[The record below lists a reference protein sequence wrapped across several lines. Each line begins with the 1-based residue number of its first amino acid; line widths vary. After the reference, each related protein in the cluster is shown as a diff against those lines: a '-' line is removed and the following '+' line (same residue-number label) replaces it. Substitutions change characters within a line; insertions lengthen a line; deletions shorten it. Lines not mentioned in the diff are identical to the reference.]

1 MRGSERFTQRASTAI
16 TKAHDAALGMGHSYV
31 GTEHLLL
38 GIIREGEGL
47 GARILTDNALTDAVL
62 TRMVT
67 ETVGRGVPG
76 APEQGLSPR
85 ARHVIE
91 LAAEDANRLG
101 HCYVGTEHILMGIL
115 READSAGARIIVAAG
130 GDLNKIYTDIMDVF
144 GRPEYKPR
152 PQQSAPRSQT
162 RRAAD
167 TKTLDQYGRDLTEL
181 AVGGKMDPVIGRD
194 REIERAIQILSR
206 RSKNNPVLIGEP
218 GVGKTAVAEGL
229 AQRISDGNVPED
241 LRSKRIV
248 SVDLTAMLAG
258 TKYRGDFEERV
269 KCVLHEVQRAGNVIL
284 FIDELH
290 TIVGAGS
297 AEGAIDAANILKPAL
312 GRDELQIIGATTLEE
327 YRKYIEKDAAL
338 ERRFQPVRIA
348 EPTPEQSLL
357 ILRGLRERLEAHHR
371 LHITDDALRKAIT
384 LSVRYIGDRWLP
396 DKAIDLVDEAASRVR
411 MQALVQPE
419 RVHALEM
426 QLTNTTADMENAV
439 RAQNFERAARL
450 RDREQKLRTELEQ
463 LRSQWEQ
470 THAGP
475 VRAVTGEDVAE
486 IVSLWTGIPVAG
498 ITSSESKQ
506 LLQMEASLRRRV
518 VGQEEAVHA
527 VSNAIRRSR
536 VGLGDPNRPIGSFLF
551 LGPTGVG
558 KTELCRALAEAL
570 FGDEKALIRVD
581 MSEYME
587 RHSVSRLIG
596 SPPGYIGHEEGGQ
609 LTEKVRRKPF
619 SVVLFDEIEKAHPD
633 IFNTL
638 LQVLDDGHLTDGQG
652 RKVDFKNTIIILT
665 TNLGTR
671 DIAKAANTGFNLG
684 ANNESSYQRMK
695 DQVSSELKQ
704 QFRPEFLNRLDD
716 IIVFKQLTEPQV
728 RQIVDLDVKQLND
741 RLFDRHMS
749 LELTDAAKDL
759 LAQKGFDPLL
769 GARPLRRVIQRD
781 IEDAISEKILM
792 GDLEDGQRVIVDA
805 EGEGILGEFTFKGEE
820 FEEPAAADAETS
832 SEAGASTDGETPA
845 DATPATEPAESAPAD
860 SGDAPQE

>member
-16 TKAHDAALGMGHSYV
+16 TKAHDAAMGMGHSYV

-241 LRSKRIV
+241 LQNKRIV

-371 LHITDDALRKAIT
+371 LHITDDALRKAVAEHNEVCRILTEIGQFRKEENPRIT
-384 LSVRYIGDRWLP
+384 GYEYHILNLVSYACPKALILPYLRETLAELKKRKPDAKSPYRARVAIVGSEIDDPSLTKLIEGCGALIVSDRFCFGSTPGREVIKLNDEEDVLRQICRHYMETSECARYIS
-396 DKAIDLVDEAASRVR
+396 DEK
-411 MQALVQPE
+411 
-419 RVHALEM
+419 VHQRRE
-426 QLTNTTADMENAV
+426 TADRLAREYKADGIIYEQMKYCDYWG
-439 RAQNFERAARL
+439 FERALASYVMNTEYGWPVL
-450 RDREQKLRTELEQ
+450 SIDRVYNNGYSGQLRT
-463 LRSQWEQ
+463 
-470 THAGP
+470 
-475 VRAVTGEDVAE
+475 
-486 IVSLWTGIPVAG
+486 
-498 ITSSESKQ
+498 
-506 LLQMEASLRRRV
+506 RV
-518 VGQEEAVHA
+518 QAFVE
-527 VSNAIRRSR
+527 
-536 VGLGDPNRPIGSFLF
+536 
-551 LGPTGVG
+551 
-558 KTELCRALAEAL
+558 
-570 FGDEKALIRVD
+570 
-581 MSEYME
+581 
-587 RHSVSRLIG
+587 
-596 SPPGYIGHEEGGQ
+596 
-609 LTEKVRRKPF
+609 
-619 SVVLFDEIEKAHPD
+619 
-633 IFNTL
+633 
-638 LQVLDDGHLTDGQG
+638 
-652 RKVDFKNTIIILT
+652 
-665 TNLGTR
+665 
-671 DIAKAANTGFNLG
+671 
-684 ANNESSYQRMK
+684 
-695 DQVSSELKQ
+695 
-704 QFRPEFLNRLDD
+704 
-716 IIVFKQLTEPQV
+716 
-728 RQIVDLDVKQLND
+728 
-741 RLFDRHMS
+741 S
-749 LELTDAAKDL
+749 LEIK
-759 LAQKGFDPLL
+759 K
-769 GARPLRRVIQRD
+769 IQR
-781 IEDAISEKILM
+781 E
-792 GDLEDGQRVIVDA
+792 R
-805 EGEGILGEFTFKGEE
+805 
-820 FEEPAAADAETS
+820 
-832 SEAGASTDGETPA
+832 GAK
-845 DATPATEPAESAPAD
+845 
-860 SGDAPQE
+860 

>member
-181 AVGGKMDPVIGRD
+181 AAGGKMDPVIGRD

-241 LRSKRIV
+241 LRNKRIV

-439 RAQNFERAARL
+439 RAQNFERAA
-450 RDREQKLRTELEQ
+450 
-463 LRSQWEQ
+463 
-470 THAGP
+470 
-475 VRAVTGEDVAE
+475 E

-609 LTEKVRRKPF
+609 LTEKVRRKPY
-619 SVVLFDEIEKAHPD
+619 SVVLFDEIEKAHED
-633 IFNTL
+633 VFNLL
-638 LQVLDDGHLTDGQG
+638 LQVMEDGQLTDSLG
-652 RKVDFKNTIIILT
+652 RKVNFRNAVVVMTS
-665 TNLGTR
+665 NVG
-671 DIAKAANTGFNLG
+671 AKAITDSRRSLGFTQQTGEG
-684 ANNESSYQRMK
+684 AGRTDAEIRSMVMS
-695 DQVSSELKQ
+695 DLKKT
-704 QFRPEFLNRLDD
+704 FRPEFLNRVDD
-716 IIVFKQLTEPQV
+716 IIVFHKLTRANI
-728 RQIVDLDVKQLND
+728 RQIAQKLLDTVNT
-741 RLFDRHMS
+741 RMERAGV
-749 LELTDAAKDL
+749 ELQVPDAALDAL
-759 LAQKGFDPLL
+759 SATGYDPVY
-769 GARPLRRVIQRD
+769 GARPLRRAIQSTIAD
-781 IEDAISEKILM
+781 QAAGMLLDGTLQQGDVVTAEVHDGKIVLTKTRER
-792 GDLEDGQRVIVDA
+792 GTI
-805 EGEGILGEFTFKGEE
+805 
-820 FEEPAAADAETS
+820 TS
-832 SEAGASTDGETPA
+832 
-845 DATPATEPAESAPAD
+845 
-860 SGDAPQE
+860 

>member
-181 AVGGKMDPVIGRD
+181 AAGGKMDPVIGRD

-241 LRSKRIV
+241 LRNKRIV

-426 QLTNTTADMENAV
+426 QLTNTTADMESAV

-486 IVSLWTGIPVAG
+486 
-498 ITSSESKQ
+498 
-506 LLQMEASLRRRV
+506 
-518 VGQEEAVHA
+518 
-527 VSNAIRRSR
+527 
-536 VGLGDPNRPIGSFLF
+536 D
-551 LGPTGVG
+551 
-558 KTELCRALAEAL
+558 
-570 FGDEKALIRVD
+570 
-581 MSEYME
+581 
-587 RHSVSRLIG
+587 
-596 SPPGYIGHEEGGQ
+596 
-609 LTEKVRRKPF
+609 RK
-619 SVVLFDEIEKAHPD
+619 SVV
-633 IFNTL
+633 
-638 LQVLDDGHLTDGQG
+638 
-652 RKVDFKNTIIILT
+652 
-665 TNLGTR
+665 
-671 DIAKAANTGFNLG
+671 
-684 ANNESSYQRMK
+684 
-695 DQVSSELKQ
+695 
-704 QFRPEFLNRLDD
+704 
-716 IIVFKQLTEPQV
+716 
-728 RQIVDLDVKQLND
+728 
-741 RLFDRHMS
+741 
-749 LELTDAAKDL
+749 
-759 LAQKGFDPLL
+759 
-769 GARPLRRVIQRD
+769 
-781 IEDAISEKILM
+781 
-792 GDLEDGQRVIVDA
+792 
-805 EGEGILGEFTFKGEE
+805 
-820 FEEPAAADAETS
+820 
-832 SEAGASTDGETPA
+832 
-845 DATPATEPAESAPAD
+845 
-860 SGDAPQE
+860 

>member
-47 GARILTDNALTDAVL
+47 GARVLTDNALTDAVL

-181 AVGGKMDPVIGRD
+181 AAGGKMDPVIGRD

-241 LRSKRIV
+241 LRNKRIV

-426 QLTNTTADMENAV
+426 QLTNTTVDMENAV
-439 RAQNFERAARL
+439 RAQNFERAANL

-475 VRAVTGEDVAE
+475 VRAVAGEDVAE

-518 VGQEEAVHA
+518 VGPEEAVHA
-527 VSNAIRRSR
+527 VSNAVRRRR

-596 SPPGYIGHEEGGQ
+596 SPPGYVGYEEAGQ
-609 LTEKVRRKPF
+609 LTEKVRRKPY
-619 SVVLFDEIEKAHPD
+619 SVGLFDEIGKAHAD
-633 IFNTL
+633 VFNLL
-638 LQVLDDGHLTDGQG
+638 LQGMEGGQLTDSVG
-652 RKVDFKNTIIILT
+652 RKGNIPNAVAVMSSNVGAQAIPDSRRS
-665 TNLGTR
+665 LGFTQQ
-671 DIAKAANTGFNLG
+671 TGEG
-684 ANNESSYQRMK
+684 AGRTDAEIRSMVMS
-695 DQVSSELKQ
+695 DLKKT
-704 QFRPEFLNRLDD
+704 FRPEFLNRVDD
-716 IIVFKQLTEPQV
+716 IIVFHKLTRANI
-728 RQIVDLDVKQLND
+728 RQIAQKLLDTVNT
-741 RLFDRHMS
+741 RMERAGV
-749 LELTDAAKDL
+749 ELQVPDAALDAL
-759 LAQKGFDPLL
+759 SATGYDPVY
-769 GARPLRRVIQRD
+769 GARPLRRAIQSTIAD
-781 IEDAISEKILM
+781 QAAGMLLDGTLQQGDVVTAEVQDGKIVLTKTRER
-792 GDLEDGQRVIVDA
+792 GTI
-805 EGEGILGEFTFKGEE
+805 
-820 FEEPAAADAETS
+820 TS
-832 SEAGASTDGETPA
+832 
-845 DATPATEPAESAPAD
+845 
-860 SGDAPQE
+860 

>member
-16 TKAHDAALGMGHSYV
+16 TKAHDAAMGMGHSYV

-47 GARILTDNALTDAVL
+47 GARILNDNALTDAVL

-152 PQQSAPRSQT
+152 PQQATPRSQT

-181 AVGGKMDPVIGRD
+181 AAGGKMDPVIGRD

-241 LRSKRIV
+241 LRNKRIV

-371 LHITDDALRKAIT
+371 LHITDDALRKAVT

-419 RVHALEM
+419 RAHALET
-426 QLTNTTADMENAV
+426 QPTNTTPDMESAL

-506 LLQMEASLRRRV
+506 LLQMETSLRRRV

-609 LTEKVRRKPF
+609 LTEKVRRKPY
-619 SVVLFDEIEKAHPD
+619 SVVLFDEIEKAHED
-633 IFNTL
+633 VFNLL
-638 LQVLDDGHLTDGQG
+638 LQVMEDGQLTDSLG
-652 RKVDFKNTIIILT
+652 RKVNFRNAVVVMTS
-665 TNLGTR
+665 NVG
-671 DIAKAANTGFNLG
+671 AKAITDSRRSLGFTQQTGEG
-684 ANNESSYQRMK
+684 AGRTDAEIRSMVMS
-695 DQVSSELKQ
+695 DLKKT
-704 QFRPEFLNRLDD
+704 FRPEFLNRVDD
-716 IIVFKQLTEPQV
+716 IIVFHKLTRANI
-728 RQIVDLDVKQLND
+728 RQIAQKLLGTVNTRMEHAGV
-741 RLFDRHMS
+741 
-749 LELTDAAKDL
+749 ELQVPDAALDAL
-759 LAQKGFDPLL
+759 SATGYDPVY
-769 GARPLRRVIQRD
+769 GARPLRRAIQSTIADQAAGMLLDGTLQQGDVVTAEVRD
-781 IEDAISEKILM
+781 GKIVLTKTRERGM
-792 GDLEDGQRVIVDA
+792 I
-805 EGEGILGEFTFKGEE
+805 
-820 FEEPAAADAETS
+820 
-832 SEAGASTDGETPA
+832 TP
-845 DATPATEPAESAPAD
+845 
-860 SGDAPQE
+860 

>member
-1 MRGSERFTQRASTAI
+1 M
-16 TKAHDAALGMGHSYV
+16 
-31 GTEHLLL
+31 
-38 GIIREGEGL
+38 
-47 GARILTDNALTDAVL
+47 
-62 TRMVT
+62 
-67 ETVGRGVPG
+67 
-76 APEQGLSPR
+76 
-85 ARHVIE
+85 
-91 LAAEDANRLG
+91 
-101 HCYVGTEHILMGIL
+101 
-115 READSAGARIIVAAG
+115 
-130 GDLNKIYTDIMDVF
+130 
-144 GRPEYKPR
+144 
-152 PQQSAPRSQT
+152 
-162 RRAAD
+162 
-167 TKTLDQYGRDLTEL
+167 
-181 AVGGKMDPVIGRD
+181 
-194 REIERAIQILSR
+194 
-206 RSKNNPVLIGEP
+206 LIGEP
-218 GVGKTAVAEGL
+218 GVGKTAVVEGL
-229 AQRISDGNVPED
+229 AERISEGGVPDELMDQRILSLD
-241 LRSKRIV
+241 LAGMV
-248 SVDLTAMLAG
+248 AG
-258 TKYRGDFEERV
+258 TKYRGEFEERIRA
-269 KCVLHEVQRAGNVIL
+269 VLDEVRREGNIIL

-297 AEGAIDAANILKPAL
+297 AEGAVDAANILKPAL
-312 GRDELQIIGATTLEE
+312 GRGEIRVIGATTLAE

-357 ILRGLRERLEAHHR
+357 ILRGLRERLETHHR

-609 LTEKVRRKPF
+609 LTEKVRRKPY
-619 SVVLFDEIEKAHPD
+619 SVVLFDEIEKAHED
-633 IFNTL
+633 VFNLL
-638 LQVLDDGHLTDGQG
+638 LQVMEDGQLTDSLG
-652 RKVDFKNTIIILT
+652 RKVNFRNAVVVMTS
-665 TNLGTR
+665 NVG
-671 DIAKAANTGFNLG
+671 AKAITDSRRSLGFTQQTGEG
-684 ANNESSYQRMK
+684 AGRTDAEIRSMVMT
-695 DQVSSELKQ
+695 DLKKT
-704 QFRPEFLNRLDD
+704 FRPEFLNRVDD
-716 IIVFKQLTEPQV
+716 IIVFHKLTRANI
-728 RQIVDLDVKQLND
+728 RQIAQKLLDTVNT
-741 RLFDRHMS
+741 RMERAGV
-749 LELTDAAKDL
+749 ELQVPDAALDAL
-759 LAQKGFDPLL
+759 SATGYDPVY
-769 GARPLRRVIQRD
+769 GARPLRRAIQSTIAD
-781 IEDAISEKILM
+781 QAAGMLLDGTLQQGDVVTAEVHDGKIVLTKTRER
-792 GDLEDGQRVIVDA
+792 GTI
-805 EGEGILGEFTFKGEE
+805 
-820 FEEPAAADAETS
+820 TS
-832 SEAGASTDGETPA
+832 
-845 DATPATEPAESAPAD
+845 
-860 SGDAPQE
+860 

>member
-181 AVGGKMDPVIGRD
+181 AAGGKMDPVIGRD

-241 LRSKRIV
+241 LRNKRIV

-609 LTEKVRRKPF
+609 LTEKVRRKPY
-619 SVVLFDEIEKAHPD
+619 SVILFDEIEKAHPD
-633 IFNTL
+633 VLNIL
-638 LQVLDDGHLTDGQG
+638 LQILDEGRITDAQG
-652 RKVDFKNTIIILT
+652 RTVNFENTVIIMTSNAGSERKEGAMGFAKDVQTATREKVMKALSDFL
-665 TNLGTR
+665 
-671 DIAKAANTGFNLG
+671 
-684 ANNESSYQRMK
+684 
-695 DQVSSELKQ
+695 
-704 QFRPEFLNRLDD
+704 RPEFIGRVDEVV
-716 IIVFKQLTEPQV
+716 VFRALTESDYEKIAV
-728 RQIVDLDVKQLND
+728 LMLN
-741 RLFDRHMS
+741 
-749 LELTDAAKDL
+749 ELVGPLHEKGIHFTWEEGVPAILAKK
-759 LAQKGFDPLL
+759 AFGGQR
-769 GARPLRRVIQRD
+769 GARDLRNLIRRRV
-781 IEDAISEKILM
+781 EDQIASLM
-792 GDLEDGQRVIVDA
+792 VEHCDEPLASICVGANEDLSLACVTI
-805 EGEGILGEFTFKGEE
+805 
-820 FEEPAAADAETS
+820 
-832 SEAGASTDGETPA
+832 
-845 DATPATEPAESAPAD
+845 
-860 SGDAPQE
+860 